1 MDINEIDMSL
11 QQFYFCF
18 PPLENQK
25 NLATNVR
32 FASLLTPSRLM
43 RAYIQT
49 KGSGYKTTN
58 NKTANLQ
65 NSEITKQ
72 RKTKWT
78 TTKQRITKQR
88 P

>member
-65 NSEITKQ
+65 NSEHKTAKQQNSEITKQ
-72 RKTKWT
+72 
-78 TTKQRITKQR
+78 Q